1 MVSCTAEADGPGQI
15 RMASRRNVKNDEKL
29 KKRSFFPLKT
39 LVRELAPI
47 RMMHKNIKKTLK

>member
-1 MVSCTAEADGPGQI
+1 MILTSFFSCFVISLFNISGQI

-29 KKRSFFPLKT
+29 KKRSFFLLKT

-47 RMMHKNIKKTLK
+47 RMMQ